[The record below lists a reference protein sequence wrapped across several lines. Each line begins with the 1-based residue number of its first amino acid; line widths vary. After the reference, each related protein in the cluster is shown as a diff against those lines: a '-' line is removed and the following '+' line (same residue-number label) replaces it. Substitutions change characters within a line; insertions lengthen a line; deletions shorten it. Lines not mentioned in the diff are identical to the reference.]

1 MIKVMCMYIKCML
14 KVHMTLYAMLGL
26 NCVLYLHFRAEEDIL
41 LSTAILARSIQF
53 ITDDSL
59 LSGE

>member
-1 MIKVMCMYIKCML
+1 MYM
-14 KVHMTLYAMLGL
+14 YAVLGI
-26 NCVLYLHFRAEEDIL
+26 NCVLCMHFRAEEDIL